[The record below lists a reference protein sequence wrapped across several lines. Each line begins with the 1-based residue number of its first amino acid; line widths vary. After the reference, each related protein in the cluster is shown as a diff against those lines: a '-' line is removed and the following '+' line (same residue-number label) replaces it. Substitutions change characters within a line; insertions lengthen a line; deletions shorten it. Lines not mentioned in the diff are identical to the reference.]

1 MASIT
6 ACFARVAKTL
16 TQQEREQI
24 LTPLREEFM
33 AAHAA
38 ALAGGATD
46 PRASALRILDRMLG
60 ADAPAD
66 ARKNAENAA
75 AAPVA
80 ESLAP
85 GRSADGDAGVAT
97 SQGGGSA
104 ATHADPGQ
112 PAEPA
117 TKAVVAESLQ
127 KAAKRE
133 QLTPK
138 QMMAEALKLIDEA
151 IARAPDNKDEA
162 KTAPAKATIAV
173 PGDGTFKVVNT
184 KERLREFRALVEK
197 SPGFTGKN
205 AKPRVEK
212 AVTSGDLS
220 PASLAREMLDDGEP
234 LNAIEVLD
242 AAGKPLRF
250 GTSAEKD
257 PIVYTDSSTVE
268 VGGMGGFFVGRYW
281 ARDKKS
287 AAAKQMAGWAVI
299 DEASGLA
306 AGRGVDKNAA
316 LAVAALNVKK
326 PENVKRVE
334 EARQQA

>member
-112 PAEPA
+112 PAGGTPMQARCANERFCKTCRDAPNA
-117 TKAVVAESLQ
+117 LQ
-127 KAAKRE
+127 NGLHKPIAK
-133 QLTPK
+133 
-138 QMMAEALKLIDEA
+138 LKI
-151 IARAPDNKDEA
+151 
-162 KTAPAKATIAV
+162 
-173 PGDGTFKVVNT
+173 
-184 KERLREFRALVEK
+184 
-197 SPGFTGKN
+197 
-205 AKPRVEK
+205 
-212 AVTSGDLS
+212 
-220 PASLAREMLDDGEP
+220 
-234 LNAIEVLD
+234 NAI
-242 AAGKPLRF
+242 RF
-250 GTSAEKD
+250 RNRKEHS
-257 PIVYTDSSTVE
+257 
-268 VGGMGGFFVGRYW
+268 
-281 ARDKKS
+281 
-287 AAAKQMAGWAVI
+287 
-299 DEASGLA
+299 
-306 AGRGVDKNAA
+306 
-316 LAVAALNVKK
+316 
-326 PENVKRVE
+326 
-334 EARQQA
+334 